1 MSAKSTDPK
10 CTRCGRGVAPILS
23 GPPDGRDTWWRNQIG
38 MTHREKTSTWVLRL
52 RIFKRRWL
60 PEYAGDQLRET
71 YTTLDLCDDC
81 AAAVF
86 AFAQNLPSN
95 RDGLVTS

>member
-1 MSAKSTDPK
+1 MSGPAT
-10 CTRCGRGVAPILS
+10 CTRCGQTVLPILS
-23 GPPDGRDTWWRNQIG
+23 APPGKSDTWWRNQIG
-38 MTHREKTSTWVLRL
+38 MTRRETTTAWVLRM
-52 RIFKRRWL
+52 RIFSLRWL
-60 PEYAGDQLRET
+60 PEHAADRLSET

-86 AFAQNLPSN
+86 FFAQNLPIS